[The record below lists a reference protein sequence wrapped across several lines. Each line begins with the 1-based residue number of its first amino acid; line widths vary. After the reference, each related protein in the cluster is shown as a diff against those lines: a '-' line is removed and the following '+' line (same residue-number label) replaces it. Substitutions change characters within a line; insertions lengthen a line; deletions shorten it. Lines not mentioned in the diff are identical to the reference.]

1 MAGTPLKNLR
11 MFEELCG
18 KNAFHNVILA
28 TTMWDEVDEETGEAR
43 EHELKTK
50 YWQAMLAQN
59 STTSRFM
66 RTRESAFELI
76 DPLIDTANKRSF
88 VQIQQEMVD
97 MRKQLPL
104 TSAGQKLYS
113 EMELL
118 VSQREDL
125 LCRIRDEMKRAK
137 GDEMISEALQE
148 EHQKLQLS
156 LESTVNE
163 MRRLKLPLGQRLLNM
178 TDKFSNKFKLFMSM
192 ISIRSSKVPR
202 IPTAT
207 VSSVEATRITTA
219 TDSSVEATT
228 AMDSSVEATT
238 TTTTTDSSVEAT
250 TTTTT
255 TDSSVEAT
263 TTTTAMDNS
272 VEATTTITAM
282 DNNVE
287 ATTTTTAMGNSVEAT
302 TTTTA
307 MDNGVE
313 ATRIATAMGSS
324 VEEKPAQAVP
334 WARQC

>member
-1 MAGTPLKNLR
+1 

-28 TTMWDEVDEETGEAR
+28 TTMWDEVDKETGEAR

-207 VSSVEATRITTA
+207 VSSVEATRTTTATDSSVEATTA

-334 WARQC
+334 

>member
-1 MAGTPLKNLR
+1 

-207 VSSVEATRITTA
+207 VSSVEATRIPTA

-228 AMDSSVEATT
+228 AM
-238 TTTTTDSSVEAT
+238 DSSVEAT

-282 DNNVE
+282 DN
-287 ATTTTTAMGNSVEAT
+287 SVEAT

-334 WARQC
+334 